1 MTEKEAINIYE
12 KAHFLHDQNDIGK
25 DIDIIRWVLSNI
37 PIDMHQVRTQ
47 IDTVNR
53 KHPENIILFNLIF
66 PPQGNRV
73 SVGSASDDNLI
84 SDLTWKLD
92 YLQAKQKGKAFD
104 EFCKMMR
111 KIAQGQQD
119 GGPN

>member
-1 MTEKEAINIYE
+1 MTEKEAVDIFE
-12 KAHFLHDQNDIGK
+12 KAHFLHDQSDMK
-25 DIDIIRWVLSNI
+25 RDIDSIRCVLSQN
-37 PIDMHQVRTQ
+37 PIDMYQVKIQ
-47 IDTVNR
+47 IDMVNQ

-73 SVGSASDDNLI
+73 SVGSASDNNLI

-104 EFCKMMR
+104 EFCKTMR
-111 KIAQGQQD
+111 KIANEHQD
-119 GGPN
+119 GGLK